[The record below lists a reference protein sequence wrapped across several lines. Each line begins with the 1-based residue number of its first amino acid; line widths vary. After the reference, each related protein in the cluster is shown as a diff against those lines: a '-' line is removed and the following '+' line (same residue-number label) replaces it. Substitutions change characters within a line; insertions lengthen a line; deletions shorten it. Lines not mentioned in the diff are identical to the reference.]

1 MRVIIVGAG
10 FSGLSAATSLADAG
24 VDVTVLE
31 ARDRVGGRVWSQEL
45 MPGDPGTVIER
56 GAEFVLEGYEELT
69 GWVARLGLELANTT
83 MSYYVREP
91 RGGEPV
97 TVEEVVIA
105 AAVLAQAAAAA
116 LSTVSVAGIAQRVL
130 AAPPGPSGAISPA
143 AVAAILTRISI
154 SWACEVTELSCRA
167 LQGPASAF
175 APNPTYRVA
184 GGNQGIAHAMA
195 ARLGDRVRLCC
206 PVRRLA
212 HDEASA
218 TAWTDE
224 GAVRAD
230 VVIVTVPLAC
240 SSALPVEPALPAWKH
255 EAWSRTGLGQAAKL
269 HVMLAEPAPASAGL
283 SVPDGYWTWVATDAS
298 GSPQPIAHC
307 FAGSTPALDRLGVSE
322 GLGGWLARLASLRPE
337 LSFDT
342 DRALLTTWA
351 DDPWAGLA
359 YSAERSVSREDDPD
373 LMAAPVGR
381 LHFAGEHTAGPWSG
395 LMEGALRS
403 GERVAQEVLM
413 ALGRPVPQGR

>member
-1 MRVIIVGAG
+1 MRVIIIGAG
-10 FSGLSAATSLADAG
+10 FAGLSAATSLADAG

-45 MPGDPGTVIER
+45 VPGDPGTVIER
-56 GAEFVLEGYEELT
+56 GAEFVLDGYEQLT
-69 GWVARLGLELANTT
+69 RWVARLGLELANTT

-97 TVEEVVIA
+97 TVGEVVIA
-105 AAVLAQAAAAA
+105 AAVLAKAAEAAP
-116 LSTVSVAGIAQRVL
+116 SCVSVAGIAQEVL
-130 AAPPGPSGAISPA
+130 AASPGSAGRVSPA
-143 AVAAILTRISI
+143 AVGAILTRISI
-154 SWACEVTELSCRA
+154 SWASEVTELSCRA

-175 APNPTYRVA
+175 EPNPTYRVA
-184 GGNQGIAHAMA
+184 GGNQGIAQAMA
-195 ARLGDRVRLCC
+195 AQLGDRVRLGC
-206 PVRRLA
+206 PVRRLT
-212 HDEASA
+212 HDEGSA

-224 GAVRAD
+224 GAELAD

-269 HVMLAEPAPASAGL
+269 HVMLAEPAPASAVL

-307 FAGSTPALDRLGVSE
+307 FAGSTPALDRLGVR
-322 GLGGWLARLASLRPE
+322 GGPGGWLARLAGLRPE
-337 LSFDT
+337 LSFDA

-351 DDPWAGLA
+351 DDPWAGMA

-403 GERVAQEVLM
+403 GERVAQEVLVTW
-413 ALGRPVPQGR
+413 GPRGPQGR